1 MLDNYMLAIDGDQ
14 VALLDEQALASIT
27 GGDGIKDWLTKK
39 IGELLF
45 DCLAGSLDTI
55 IAAAEEGYG
64 DAR

>member
-1 MLDNYMLAIDGDQ
+1 MLDNYMLTIDGDQ
-14 VALLDEQALASIT
+14 VALLDEETLASIT
-27 GGDGIKDWLTKK
+27 GGDGIKDWLAKK

-55 IAAAEEGYG
+55 IAAAEEGYE

>member
-1 MLDNYMLAIDGDQ
+1 MLDTHMLAVSGEYIT
-14 VALLDEQALASIT
+14 LLDEQALASIA

-55 IAAAEEGYG
+55 ISAAEEGYA
-64 DAR
+64 DSR